1 MKLITEGVTETLV
14 TAKDGDFA
22 ENQILGKAGLAPF
35 HDFESVIP
43 ADVKAKVDEVVKQM
57 EAGTLQTGVTL

>member
-1 MKLITEGVTETLV
+1 MST
-14 TAKDGDFA
+14 
-22 ENQILGKAGLAPF
+22 
-35 HDFESVIP
+35 ESVIP